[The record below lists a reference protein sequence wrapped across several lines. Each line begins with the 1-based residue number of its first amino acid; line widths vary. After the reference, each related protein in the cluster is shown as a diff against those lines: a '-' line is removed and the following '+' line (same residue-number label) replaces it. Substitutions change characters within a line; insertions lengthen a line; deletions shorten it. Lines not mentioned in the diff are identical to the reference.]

1 MIILADKLVTTI
13 NRLQQFIFLQID
25 FIGEWII
32 NAWAFDKVQ
41 NYVCNL
47 EFIILSLLKWFFSQQ
62 LMFLEIVFFQIMT
75 KTTLCL
81 WLE

>member
-1 MIILADKLVTTI
+1 MIILADKLVPTI

-41 NYVCNL
+41 YYVCNL
-47 EFIILSLLKWFFSQQ
+47 EFIILSL
-62 LMFLEIVFFQIMT
+62 
-75 KTTLCL
+75 
-81 WLE
+81 